1 MEPNTWSIW
10 MRIKPESRNIRK
22 SSFKKCSNKISKLSM
37 CVCVSACLCVHVYVF
52 MSVVVCVDH
61 IFILPFVLN
70 RMFQWPFVQT
80 ATETMHMNQTR
91 RAVNLNFMGITLEFK
106 INQCVWSEQD
116 RPLNIHVAVLKGLL
130 SHYILSIQ
138 FSKLSNERKTK
149 HTMKRVFKREYHLTF
164 YFSSASI

>member
-10 MRIKPESRNIRK
+10 MRFKPESRNIRK
-22 SSFKKCSNKISKLSM
+22 SSFKKYSNKISKLSM
-37 CVCVSACLCVHVYVF
+37 CVHVYVYVF
-52 MSVVVCVDH
+52 MSIVVCIGH

-149 HTMKRVFKREYHLTF
+149 HTIERVSKREYHLTF
-164 YFSSASI
+164 YFSWASI